1 MSDQPPSGPPQ
12 DQPPTPPT
20 PPGPPAA
27 NPQPTYG
34 YPQAPPPQQPP
45 GYGYP
50 APQQH
55 PQQPQQPG
63 YGYPAQPPTVVA
75 GDDTRAKE
83 NRAIALIVLAAVVAI
98 GLIIGS
104 GIWYS
109 HSSDGGSTRAGGG
122 KNGTGTATG
131 GKEKVP
137 DNPAAD
143 VLFKVPQPKTE
154 ENVVT
159 TPGSW
164 LSTGVYAKSGI
175 AEITG
180 YDLSDGH
187 KKWTLKLPGPV
198 CAATEHVT
206 PDGRTGIVYQ
216 PSMPTKDNRPG
227 CTQVA
232 GVDVRAGTKL
242 WTKSIGTGDFA
253 TTFQNVTVAGKTV
266 AVGGLR
272 GGAAYDIGTGKV
284 LWQPKPGDNCDD
296 VGYGGGTKLVAVRK
310 CGAFDNRTLSIQ
322 NIDPT
327 SGKVISEYKMS
338 AGIEYAGIVSTDPLV
353 VGADAGH
360 SASGGSG
367 VSDYFSIDSRTG
379 RLLARIPVSGDTYDG
394 ECETITLVEE
404 CKGVV
409 AGQGKLYLATKEH
422 SGSKSK
428 SIRTN
433 EVVAFDLATGK
444 QTGQRA
450 EAGDGST
457 LFPLRMDGG
466 NLIAY
471 KEPPYD
477 KGPQVVTIDGA
488 SFKSTTLMDL
498 PPDQGDR
505 SLLSGLQPTFS
516 EYRYSQGKLF
526 MAAPNAAKP
535 IGSFDKDKNSVVA
548 FGTRD

>member
-1 MSDQPPSGPPQ
+1 MTDQPPSGPPQ

-20 PPGPPAA
+20 PPVPPA

-34 YPQAPPPQQPP
+34 YPQAPPPQPQP

-50 APQQH
+50 A
-55 PQQPQQPG
+55 QPQQPG

-75 GDDTRAKE
+75 GGDIRARE

-104 GIWYS
+104 GVWYS
-109 HSSDGGSTRAGGG
+109 RSSDGGGGGTRAGGD

-131 GKEKVP
+131 GREQVP

-154 ENVVT
+154 ENVVS

-180 YDLSDGH
+180 YDPADGH
-187 KKWTLKLPGPV
+187 KKWTLKFPGPV
-198 CAATEHVT
+198 CAATDHVT
-206 PDGRTGIVYQ
+206 ADGRTGIVYQ
-216 PSMPTKDNRPG
+216 PSMPTKTNRPG

-232 GVDVRAGTKL
+232 GIDVRAGTKL
-242 WTKSIGTGDFA
+242 WTKSVGTGEFA
-253 TTFQNVTVAGKTV
+253 TQFQNVTVAGKTV
-266 AVGGLR
+266 AVGGYS

-284 LWQPKPGDNCDD
+284 LWQPKPGDDCDD

-310 CGAFDNRTLSIQ
+310 CGAYGNRTLSIQ
-322 NIDPT
+322 NVDPT
-327 SGKVISEYKMS
+327 SGKVISEYKMG

-367 VSDYFSIDSRTG
+367 VSDYFSIDNRTG
-379 RLLARIPVSGDTYDG
+379 RLLARIPVSGDTYNG
-394 ECETITLVEE
+394 ECDTITRVEE
-404 CKGVV
+404 CKGVA
-409 AGQGKLYLATKEH
+409 AGEGKLYLATKEH
-422 SGSKSK
+422 SGGGKSK
-428 SIRTN
+428 LSRTN

-450 EAGDGST
+450 AAGEDYT

-471 KEPPYD
+471 KNPPYD
-477 KGPQVVTIDGA
+477 KGGQVVSIDGA
-488 SFKSTTLMDL
+488 SFKSTTLMEL
-498 PPDQGDR
+498 PADQADR
-505 SLLSGLQPTFS
+505 ALQTGLQPAYS

-535 IGSFDKDKNSVVA
+535 IGSFDKDKNCVVA

>member
-20 PPGPPAA
+20 PAVPPVG
-27 NPQPTYG
+27 PQPTYG
-34 YPQAPPPQQPP
+34 YPQAPPPQPQS

-50 APQQH
+50 AA
-55 PQQPQQPG
+55 PQQPG

-75 GDDTRAKE
+75 GDNVRARE

-104 GIWYS
+104 GVWYS
-109 HSSDGGSTRAGGG
+109 RSSDGGGSTRAGGD
-122 KNGTGTATG
+122 KNGSDTAAG

-164 LSTGVYAKSGI
+164 LSAGVYAKSGI

-180 YDLSDGH
+180 YDPADGH
-187 KKWTLKLPGPV
+187 KKWTLKLPGPI

-206 PDGRTGIVYQ
+206 ADGRTGIVYQ
-216 PSMPTKDNRPG
+216 PSMPTKTSRPG

-232 GVDVRAGTKL
+232 GIDVRAGTKL
-242 WTKSIGTGDFA
+242 WTKSIGTGEFA

-284 LWQPKPGDNCDD
+284 LWQPKPGDDCDD
-296 VGYGGGTKLVAVRK
+296 VGYGGGTRLVAVRK
-310 CGAFDNRTLSIQ
+310 CGGYGDRTLSIQ
-322 NIDPT
+322 NVDPT
-327 SGKVISEYKMS
+327 SGKVISEYKMG

-367 VSDYFSIDSRTG
+367 VSDYFSIDNRTG

-394 ECETITLVEE
+394 ECDTITLIEE
-404 CKGVV
+404 CKGVA

-422 SGSKSK
+422 SSGGKSK
-428 SIRTN
+428 LSRTN

-450 EAGDGST
+450 AAGEDYT

-471 KEPPYD
+471 KNPPYD
-477 KGPQVVTIDGA
+477 KGGQIVSIDGA
-488 SFKSTTLMDL
+488 SFKSTTLMEL
-498 PPDQGDR
+498 PADQADR
-505 SLLSGLQPTFS
+505 ALQTGLQPSFS

-535 IGSFDKDKNSVVA
+535 LGNFDKDKNCVVA

>member
-12 DQPPTPPT
+12 DQPPTPST
-20 PPGPPAA
+20 PAVPPAG
-27 NPQPTYG
+27 PQPTYG
-34 YPQAPPPQQPP
+34 YPQAPPPQPQS

-50 APQQH
+50 AA
-55 PQQPQQPG
+55 PQQPG
-63 YGYPAQPPTVVA
+63 YGHPAQPPTVVA
-75 GDDTRAKE
+75 GDDVRARE

-104 GIWYS
+104 GVWYS
-109 HSSDGGSTRAGGG
+109 RSSDGGGSTRAGGD

-164 LSTGVYAKSGI
+164 LSAGVYAKSGI

-180 YDLSDGH
+180 YDPADGH

-206 PDGRTGIVYQ
+206 ADGRTGIVYQ
-216 PSMPTKDNRPG
+216 PSMPTRTSRPG

-232 GVDVRAGTKL
+232 GIDVRAGTKL
-242 WTKSIGTGDFA
+242 WTKSIGTGEFA

-284 LWQPKPGDNCDD
+284 LWQPKPGDDCDD
-296 VGYGGGTKLVAVRK
+296 VGYGGGTRLVAVRK
-310 CGAFDNRTLSIQ
+310 CGGYGDRTLSIQ
-322 NIDPT
+322 NVDPT
-327 SGKVISEYKMS
+327 SGKVISEYKMG

-367 VSDYFSIDSRTG
+367 VSDYFSIDNRTG
-379 RLLARIPVSGDTYDG
+379 RLLARIPVPGDTYDG
-394 ECETITLVEE
+394 ECDTITLVEE
-404 CKGVV
+404 CKGVA

-422 SGSKSK
+422 SSGGKSK
-428 SIRTN
+428 LSRTN

-450 EAGDGST
+450 AAGEDYT

-471 KEPPYD
+471 KNPPYD
-477 KGPQVVTIDGA
+477 KGGQIVSIDGA
-488 SFKSTTLMDL
+488 SFKSTTLMEL
-498 PPDQGDR
+498 PADQADR
-505 SLLSGLQPTFS
+505 ALQTGLQPDFS

-535 IGSFDKDKNSVVA
+535 LGKFDKDKNCVVA

>member
-20 PPGPPAA
+20 PAVPGG
-27 NPQPTYG
+27 PQPTYG
-34 YPQAPPPQQPP
+34 YPQAPPPQPQS

-50 APQQH
+50 AA
-55 PQQPQQPG
+55 PQQPG

-75 GDDTRAKE
+75 GDNVRARE

-104 GIWYS
+104 GVWYS
-109 HSSDGGSTRAGGG
+109 PSSDGGGSTRAGGD
-122 KNGTGTATG
+122 KNGTGTAAG

-164 LSTGVYAKSGI
+164 LSAGVYAKSGI

-180 YDLSDGH
+180 YDPADGH

-206 PDGRTGIVYQ
+206 ADGRTGIVYQ
-216 PSMPTKDNRPG
+216 PSMPTRTSRPG

-232 GVDVRAGTKL
+232 GIDVRAGTRL
-242 WTKSIGTGDFA
+242 WTKSIGTGEFA

-284 LWQPKPGDNCDD
+284 LWQPKPGDDCDD
-296 VGYGGGTKLVAVRK
+296 VGYGGGTRLVAVRK
-310 CGAFDNRTLSIQ
+310 CGGYGDRTLSIQ
-322 NIDPT
+322 NVDPT
-327 SGKVISEYKMS
+327 SGKVISEYKMG

-367 VSDYFSIDSRTG
+367 VSDYFSIDNRTG
-379 RLLARIPVSGDTYDG
+379 RLLARIPVPGDTYDG
-394 ECETITLVEE
+394 ECDTITLVEE
-404 CKGVV
+404 CKGVT

-422 SGSKSK
+422 SSGGKSK
-428 SIRTN
+428 LSRTN

-450 EAGDGST
+450 AAGEDYT

-471 KEPPYD
+471 KDPPYD
-477 KGPQVVTIDGA
+477 KGGQIVSIDGT
-488 SFKSTTLMDL
+488 SFKSTTLMEL
-498 PPDQGDR
+498 PADQADR
-505 SLLSGLQPTFS
+505 ALQTGLQPDFS

-535 IGSFDKDKNSVVA
+535 LGNFDKDKNCVVA

>member
-20 PPGPPAA
+20 PPVPPAA

-34 YPQAPPPQQPP
+34 YPQAPPQQQPP

-50 APQQH
+50 APQ
-55 PQQPQQPG
+55 QQPQQPG
-63 YGYPAQPPTVVA
+63 YGYPAQPPTLVA

-109 HSSDGGSTRAGGG
+109 HSSDGGGTRAGGD

-242 WTKSIGTGDFA
+242 WTKSIGTGEFA

-284 LWQPKPGDNCDD
+284 LWQPKPGDDCDD

-310 CGAFDNRTLSIQ
+310 CGAFGNRTLSIQ

-477 KGPQVVTIDGA
+477 KGAQVVTIDGA

>member
-12 DQPPTPPT
+12 DQPPTPPV
-20 PPGPPAA
+20 PPAG
-27 NPQPTYG
+27 PQPTYG
-34 YPQAPPPQQPP
+34 YPQAPPPQPQP

-50 APQQH
+50 AA
-55 PQQPQQPG
+55 PQQPG

-75 GDDTRAKE
+75 GDDVRARE

-104 GIWYS
+104 GVWYS
-109 HSSDGGSTRAGGG
+109 RSSDGGGGTTAGGG
-122 KNGTGTATG
+122 KNGTGTAVG

-164 LSTGVYAKSGI
+164 LSTRVYAKSGI

-180 YDLSDGH
+180 YDPADGH

-198 CAATEHVT
+198 CAATGHVT

-216 PSMPTKDNRPG
+216 PSMPTKTSRPG

-242 WTKSIGTGDFA
+242 WTRSIGTGEFA
-253 TTFQNVTVAGKTV
+253 STFQNVTVAGKTV
-266 AVGGLR
+266 AVGGLD

-284 LWQPKPGDNCDD
+284 LWQPKPGDDCDD

-310 CGAFDNRTLSIQ
+310 CGGYANRTLSIQ
-322 NIDPT
+322 NVDPT
-327 SGKVISEYKMS
+327 SGKVISEYKMG

-367 VSDYFSIDSRTG
+367 VSDYFSIDGRTG

-422 SGSKSK
+422 SGGGGSKLVH
-428 SIRTN
+428 TN

-450 EAGDGST
+450 EAGDGYT

-477 KGPQVVTIDGA
+477 KGAQVVTIDGA
-488 SFKSTTLMDL
+488 SFKSTTLMEL
-498 PPDQGDR
+498 PPPEQGGR
-505 SLLSGLQPTFS
+505 SPQSGLLPAYS
-516 EYRYSQGKLF
+516 EYRYSQGRLF

>member
-20 PPGPPAA
+20 PAVPGG
-27 NPQPTYG
+27 PQPTYG
-34 YPQAPPPQQPP
+34 YPQAPPPQPQS

-50 APQQH
+50 AA
-55 PQQPQQPG
+55 PQQPG

-75 GDDTRAKE
+75 GDNVRARE

-104 GIWYS
+104 GVWYS
-109 HSSDGGSTRAGGG
+109 RSSDGGGSTRAGGD
-122 KNGTGTATG
+122 KNGTGTAAG

-164 LSTGVYAKSGI
+164 LSAGVYAKSGI

-180 YDLSDGH
+180 YDPADGH

-206 PDGRTGIVYQ
+206 ADGRTGIVYQ
-216 PSMPTKDNRPG
+216 PSMPTRTSRPG

-232 GVDVRAGTKL
+232 GIDVRAGTRL
-242 WTKSIGTGDFA
+242 WTKSIGTGEFA

-284 LWQPKPGDNCDD
+284 LWQPKPGDDCDD
-296 VGYGGGTKLVAVRK
+296 VGYGGGTRLVAVRK
-310 CGAFDNRTLSIQ
+310 CGGYGDRTLSIQ
-322 NIDPT
+322 NVDPT
-327 SGKVISEYKMS
+327 SGKVISEYKMG

-367 VSDYFSIDSRTG
+367 VSDYFSIDNRTG
-379 RLLARIPVSGDTYDG
+379 RLLARIPVPGDTYDG
-394 ECETITLVEE
+394 ECDTITLVEE
-404 CKGVV
+404 CKGVT

-422 SGSKSK
+422 SSGGKSK
-428 SIRTN
+428 LSRTN

-450 EAGDGST
+450 AAGEDYT

-471 KEPPYD
+471 KDPPYD
-477 KGPQVVTIDGA
+477 KGGQIVSIDGT
-488 SFKSTTLMDL
+488 SFKSTTLMEL
-498 PPDQGDR
+498 PADQADR
-505 SLLSGLQPTFS
+505 ALQTGLQPDFS

-535 IGSFDKDKNSVVA
+535 LGNFDKDKNCVVA

>member
-20 PPGPPAA
+20 PPVPPAA

-34 YPQAPPPQQPP
+34 YPQAPPPQQP

-50 APQQH
+50 APQ
-55 PQQPQQPG
+55 QQPQQPG
-63 YGYPAQPPTVVA
+63 YGYPAQPPTLVA

-109 HSSDGGSTRAGGG
+109 HSSDGGGTRAGGD

-180 YDLSDGH
+180 YDVSDGH

-242 WTKSIGTGDFA
+242 WTKSIGTGEFA

-284 LWQPKPGDNCDD
+284 LWQPKPGDDCDD

-310 CGAFDNRTLSIQ
+310 CGAFGNRTLSIQ

-477 KGPQVVTIDGA
+477 KGAQVVTIDGA

>member
-1 MSDQPPSGPPQ
+1 MTDQPPPPGPPQ
-12 DQPPTPPT
+12 DQPPTPPV
-20 PPGPPAA
+20 PPG

-34 YPQAPPPQQPP
+34 YPQAPPPQPQP

-50 APQQH
+50 GAPQH
-55 PQQPQQPG
+55 PYAQQPG

-75 GDDTRAKE
+75 GSGDTGNQ
-83 NRAIALIVLAAVVAI
+83 NRTIALIILAAVVAI

-104 GIWYS
+104 GVWYAR
-109 HSSDGGSTRAGGG
+109 SSGGGGGTADPGGG
-122 KNGTGTATG
+122 KNGTATVAR

-137 DNPAAD
+137 DDPAAD
-143 VLFKVPQPKTE
+143 VLFKVPEPKTE

-164 LSTGVYAKSGI
+164 LTGGVYAKSGI
-175 AEITG
+175 AEING
-180 YDLSDGH
+180 YDPADGT
-187 KKWTLKLPGPV
+187 KKWTLKFPGPV
-198 CAATEHVT
+198 CAAGEHVT
-206 PDGRTGIVYQ
+206 ADGRTGIVFQ
-216 PSMPTKDNRPG
+216 PSMPTKTTHPG

-232 GVDVRAGTKL
+232 GIDLRAGTKL
-242 WTKSIGTGDFA
+242 WTRSVGTGEFA
-253 TTFQNVTVAGKTV
+253 TQFQNVTVARNTV
-266 AVGGLR
+266 AAGGLH

-284 LWQPKPGDNCDD
+284 LWQPKPGDNCSD

-310 CGAFDNRTLSIQ
+310 CGAFGNRTLSIQ
-322 NIDPT
+322 TLDPT
-327 SGKVISEYKMS
+327 SGKVISEYRMS

-367 VSDYFSIDSRTG
+367 VSDYFSIDNRTG
-379 RLLARIPVSGDTYDG
+379 KLLARIPVSGDAYEG
-394 ECETITLVEE
+394 ECETITRVEE

-409 AGQGKLYLATKEH
+409 AGEGKLYLATEERSEKGEL
-422 SGSKSK
+422 G
-428 SIRTN
+428 RTN

-450 EAGDGST
+450 PAGENYT

-471 KEPPYD
+471 KKPPYD
-477 KGPQVVTIDGA
+477 KGGQVVSIDGA
-488 SFKSTTLMDL
+488 SFKSTKLMELPADRAGRDL
-498 PPDQGDR
+498 QT
-505 SLLSGLQPTFS
+505 GLQPAYS
-516 EYRYSQGKLF
+516 EYRYAQGKLF
-526 MAAPNAAKP
+526 MASPNAAKP
-535 IGSFDKDKNSVVA
+535 LGSFDKDKNLFVA

>member
-12 DQPPTPPT
+12 DQPPTPPV
-20 PPGPPAA
+20 PPAD
-27 NPQPTYG
+27 PQPTYG
-34 YPQAPPPQQPP
+34 YPQAPPPQPQP

-50 APQQH
+50 A
-55 PQQPQQPG
+55 QPQQPG

-75 GDDTRAKE
+75 GDHTRARE
-83 NRAIALIVLAAVVAI
+83 NRAIALIILAAVVAI

-104 GIWYS
+104 GVWYARS
-109 HSSDGGSTRAGGG
+109 FDEGGGTRAGGD
-122 KNGTGTATG
+122 KNGTATG
-131 GKEKVP
+131 GTEKVP

-143 VLFKVPQPKTE
+143 VVFKVPEPKTE
-154 ENVVT
+154 ESSVT

-164 LSTGVYAKSGI
+164 LSAGVYAKSGI

-180 YDLSDGH
+180 YDPADGH

-206 PDGRTGIVYQ
+206 ADGRTGIVYQ
-216 PSMPTKDNRPG
+216 PSMPTKTSRPG

-232 GVDVRAGTKL
+232 GIDVRAGTKL
-242 WTKSIGTGDFA
+242 WTKSIGTGEFA

-284 LWQPKPGDNCDD
+284 LWQPKPGDDCTD

-310 CGAFDNRTLSIQ
+310 CGTYGNRTLGIQ
-322 NIDPT
+322 NVDPT

-338 AGIEYAGIVSTDPLV
+338 TGIEYAGIVSTDPLV
-353 VGADAGH
+353 VGADVGH

-367 VSDYFSIDSRTG
+367 VSDYFSIDNRTG
-379 RLLARIPVSGDTYDG
+379 KLLARIPVPGDTYDG
-394 ECETITLVEE
+394 ECDTITEVEE
-404 CKGVV
+404 CKGVT
-409 AGQGKLYLATKEH
+409 AGEGKLYLATKEH
-422 SGSKSK
+422 TGSGKSK
-428 SIRTN
+428 LSRTN

-450 EAGDGST
+450 AAGEDYT

-471 KEPPYD
+471 KNAPYD
-477 KGPQVVTIDGA
+477 KGGQVVSIDGA
-488 SFKSTTLMDL
+488 SFKSTTLMEL
-498 PPDQGDR
+498 PADQADR
-505 SLLSGLQPTFS
+505 ALQTGLQPRFS

-535 IGSFDKDKNSVVA
+535 LGNFDKDKNCVVA

>member
-20 PPGPPAA
+20 PAVPPAG
-27 NPQPTYG
+27 PQPTYG
-34 YPQAPPPQQPP
+34 YPQASPPQPQS

-50 APQQH
+50 AA
-55 PQQPQQPG
+55 PQQPG

-75 GDDTRAKE
+75 GDNVRARE

-104 GIWYS
+104 GVWYS
-109 HSSDGGSTRAGGG
+109 RSLDGGGSTRAGGD

-164 LSTGVYAKSGI
+164 LSAGVYAKSGI

-180 YDLSDGH
+180 YDPADGH
-187 KKWTLKLPGPV
+187 KKWTLKLPGPI

-206 PDGRTGIVYQ
+206 ADGRTGIVYQ
-216 PSMPTKDNRPG
+216 PSMPTRTSRPG
-227 CTQVA
+227 CSQVA
-232 GVDVRAGTKL
+232 GIDVRAGTKL
-242 WTKSIGTGDFA
+242 WTKSIGTGEFA

-284 LWQPKPGDNCDD
+284 LWQPKPGDDCDD
-296 VGYGGGTKLVAVRK
+296 VGYGGGTRLVAVRK
-310 CGAFDNRTLSIQ
+310 CGGYGDRTLSIQ
-322 NIDPT
+322 NVDPT
-327 SGKVISEYKMS
+327 SGKVISEYKMG

-367 VSDYFSIDSRTG
+367 VSDYFSIDNRTG

-394 ECETITLVEE
+394 ECDTITLIEE
-404 CKGVV
+404 CKGVA

-422 SGSKSK
+422 SSGGKSK
-428 SIRTN
+428 LSRTN

-450 EAGDGST
+450 AAGEDYT

-466 NLIAY
+466 DLIAY
-471 KEPPYD
+471 KNPPYD
-477 KGPQVVTIDGA
+477 KGGQIVSIDGA
-488 SFKSTTLMDL
+488 SFKSTTLMEL
-498 PPDQGDR
+498 PADQADR
-505 SLLSGLQPTFS
+505 ALQTGLQPSFS

-535 IGSFDKDKNSVVA
+535 LGNFDKDKNCVVA